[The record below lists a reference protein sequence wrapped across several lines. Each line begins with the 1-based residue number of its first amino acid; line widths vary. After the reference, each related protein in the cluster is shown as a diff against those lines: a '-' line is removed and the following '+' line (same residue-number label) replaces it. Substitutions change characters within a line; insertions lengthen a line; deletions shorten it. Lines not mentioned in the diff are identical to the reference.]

1 MISAERKKL
10 KDMKFMI
17 KHMDQGFKNLT
28 LSEGFLIVASQKFYS
43 NKIGEKEE
51 STYITS
57 SLALTRYICYYFQR
71 TTKHKAQSIKH
82 NNIHYINIVIN
93 EDRK

>member
-1 MISAERKKL
+1 
-10 KDMKFMI
+10 MKFMI

-57 SLALTRYICYYFQR
+57 SLALTR
-71 TTKHKAQSIKH
+71 
-82 NNIHYINIVIN
+82 
-93 EDRK
+93 